1 MFDSRAEV
9 LPRPFAVIGLALIQD
24 SVNNDEEEEKKETNW
39 KVYFD
44 WLIDQS
50 GREWYTLD
58 WLIMIGQ
65 SDWILWS
72 VVTVIRLAA
81 DEL

>member
-44 WLIDQS
+44 
-50 GREWYTLD
+50 
-58 WLIMIGQ
+58 
-65 SDWILWS
+65 
-72 VVTVIRLAA
+72 
-81 DEL
+81 